1 MANNNHFQLTLD
13 TLAPSGSITRP
24 KEYLNA
30 NAAMTITKDDGATY
44 MKVWFDQTAEGTK
57 ESEGYKNATWE
68 AVAESYTT
76 KFTETK
82 GGLYYHLVLMDDVA
96 NESEVYNTEIM
107 VYDTSAPEVT
117 TFNLFDKDTNDT
129 TLVNETTVSYTWAC
143 AVDPAPAP
151 IVKAY
156 LTGDC
161 ITDTTVDISGGAF
174 TYTGTI
180 SFNAGEVD
188 GTKTISL
195 VVEDAAGNK
204 SVAKEASI
212 VLDTQLDKPV
222 LTLAKDAET
231 PVAVTTWINYHDVVA
246 TLRCNDTNI
255 EAYKIWEG
263 DVEPEEWTSQAPGTL
278 NATLKMTLSD
288 GDGQKTVRAKV
299 RDTAKNTDYAEAVVT
314 NIDTVLPAT
323 SIATDRVLISEVD
336 GFNTAVLTMT
346 ATDDAA
352 GLKSFSLKCGA
363 ETIKATDIAEFGK
376 DGEGAAKEVKFDLTS
391 ANSMVEGANTITFTV
406 EDVAGNVETKT
417 VTVTLDTTAP
427 ANVKIGTLN
436 EWYNADFDIKVA
448 YEDAHIGNGKGEIY
462 AWVSTV
468 EADTQPI
475 SGMASEMATASIQT
489 IAANK
494 ISGTKTQSENN
505 YLHVKVVDEVGNVS
519 YDHAK
524 FGWDNVV
531 PTITEVKF
539 EKAAYNSVNANIAI
553 IAEDATS
560 GIVQM
565 QVTGDITDATAAD
578 AWEEF
583 VTPRSVT
590 LSELDGDKSVYVRV
604 KDKAGNVSVLSA
616 AAVTEL
622 DKTAPGVEVTI
633 YEADGVTAK
642 PAHSP
647 LDTFVLKIAVTD
659 DDTTECKY
667 QIYGNVTKT
676 QGSAQGITESAEAYV
691 AYAPAEGQTYVVI
704 NDLYATSGDGI
715 KEIYVKVIDNAG
727 NVTAAEKISFE
738 LDTAAPIVTVSDVD
752 FNRISKI
759 HVERLGAGAGSF
771 ADEVKFTFT
780 PDSMIQAYKVC
791 AYVDEAAA
799 LAGKAATDAAIGMDN
814 GSVNMSATG
823 LTSNLAVD
831 AMIRGA
837 DFEAA
842 LGGAGHD
849 GLHIVVV
856 YVQDYAGTWS
866 ALAEFKA

>member
-24 KEYLNA
+24 AEYLNA
-30 NAAMTITKDDGATY
+30 NAAMTITKDAGATY
-44 MKVWFDQTAEGTK
+44 MKVWFDQNPASDKTSA
-57 ESEGYKNATWE
+57 GYVDAAWE
-68 AVAESYTT
+68 AVADSYTT
-76 KFTETK
+76 KFIETK

-96 NESEVYNTEIM
+96 NESEVYHTEVM

-151 IVKAY
+151 VVKVY

-161 ITDTTVDISGGAF
+161 IADTVLDVSGGA
-174 TYTGTI
+174 YTGTGTL
-180 SFNAGEVD
+180 SFNAGELD
-188 GTKTISL
+188 GLKTISI

-212 VLDTQLDKPV
+212 VLDTQLDKPI

-231 PVAVTTWINYHDVVA
+231 PIAVTTWINYHEVVA
-246 TLRCNDTNI
+246 TLRCEDDNI

-263 DVEPEEWTSQAPGTL
+263 DSEPEEWTTQTPGKL
-278 NATLKMTLSD
+278 NTTLKMTLSA
-288 GDGQKTVRAKV
+288 GDGQKTVSAKV
-299 RDTAKNTDYAEAVVT
+299 RDTAKNISAAEPVVT
-314 NIDTVLPAT
+314 NIDTVLPTT
-323 SIATDRVLISEVD
+323 SIVTDRALISNVD
-336 GFNTAVLTMT
+336 TFNTAVITMT
-346 ATDDAA
+346 AVDEAA
-352 GLKSFSLKCGA
+352 GLKNFSLKCGE
-363 ETIKATDIAEFGK
+363 ETIKSTDIAEFGK
-376 DGEGAAKEVKFDLTS
+376 DAEGAAKEVKFNLTS
-391 ANSMVEGANTITFTV
+391 ANSMREGANTLTFTV
-406 EDVAGNVETKT
+406 EDVAGNIETKT
-417 VTVTLDTTAP
+417 VVVTLDTTAP
-427 ANVKIGTLN
+427 TNVKIGTLN
-436 EWYNADFDIKVA
+436 EWYNADFDIKVE
-448 YEDAHIGNGKGEIY
+448 YEDDHIGNGKGEIY
-462 AWVSTV
+462 AWVST
-468 EADTQPI
+468 AANDTQPI
-475 SGMASEMATASIQT
+475 QGMASEMTTASVQT

-494 ISGTKTQSENN
+494 ISGIKAQSAEN
-505 YLHVKVVDEVGNVS
+505 YVHVKVIDEVGNVS
-519 YDHAK
+519 YAHAK

-531 PTITEVKF
+531 PETPVVTF
-539 EKAAYNSVNANIAI
+539 EKTAYNTTTATINIVTS
-553 IAEDATS
+553 DATS
-560 GIVQM
+560 HVVQM
-565 QVTGDITDATAAD
+565 QVTGNISNATAAD
-578 AWEEF
+578 TWEEF

-590 LSELDGDKSVYVRV
+590 LMGDDGEKSVYVRV
-604 KDKAGNVSVLSA
+604 RDAAGNVSTISA

-622 DKTAPGVEVTI
+622 DKSAPGVTATL
-633 YEADGVTAK
+633 YEANGTTFK

-659 DDTTECKY
+659 DDTSECKY
-667 QIYGNVTKT
+667 QVYGNITKT
-676 QGSAQGITESAEAYV
+676 QGSAQGITESEDAYV
-691 AYAPAEGQTYVVI
+691 AYTPIEGQNYVLI

-727 NVTAAEKISFE
+727 NVTSAEKLTFE
-738 LDTAAPIVTVSDVD
+738 LDTKAPVVTVSDLD
-752 FNRISKI
+752 FNRISKV

-791 AYVDEAAA
+791 AYADEAAA
-799 LAGKAATDAAIGMDN
+799 LNGDAAKDPAIGTAN

-837 DFEAA
+837 DFETA
-842 LGGAGHD
+842 LGGTGHD

-856 YVQDYAGTWS
+856 YIQDYAGTWS
-866 ALAEFKA
+866 ALAEFQA

>member
-13 TLAPSGSITRP
+13 TLAPSGSVTRP
-24 KEYLNA
+24 SEYLNA
-30 NAAMTITKDDGATY
+30 NAAMAITKDDGATY
-44 MKVWFDQTAEGTK
+44 MKVWFDQIPEGSK
-57 ESEGYKNATWE
+57 ESDGYKNAVWE

-96 NESEVYNTEIM
+96 NESEVYDTDVM

-129 TLVNETTVSYTWAC
+129 TIVNDTTVSYTWAC

-156 LTGDC
+156 LSGTC
-161 ITDTTVDISGGAF
+161 IPDTPVDITAGAY

-188 GTKTISL
+188 GTKTIKL
-195 VVEDAAGNK
+195 IVEDAAGNK
-204 SVAKEASI
+204 SVEKEASI
-212 VLDTQLDKPV
+212 VLDTQLDKPI

-231 PVAVTTWINYHDVVA
+231 PVAVTTWINYHGVVA

-263 DVEPEEWTSQAPGTL
+263 DVEPEEWTTQTPGTL

-288 GDGQKTVRAKV
+288 GDGQKTVHAKV
-299 RDTAKNTDYAEAVVT
+299 RDTAKNINSADPIVT
-314 NIDTVLPAT
+314 NIDTVLPTT
-323 SIATDRVLISEVD
+323 SIATDRVLISEVE
-336 GFNTAVLTMT
+336 GFDTAVLTMT
-346 ATDDAA
+346 ATDDDA

-363 ETIKATDIAEFGK
+363 ETIKSTGIAEFGK
-376 DGEGAAKEVKFDLTS
+376 DGEGAAKEVKFSLTS

-417 VTVTLDTTAP
+417 VTVTLDRTAP

-468 EADTQPI
+468 ETDTQPI
-475 SGMASEMATASIQT
+475 AGMASEMATASIQT

-494 ISGTKTQSENN
+494 ISGMKTQSAKN
-505 YLHVKVVDEVGNVS
+505 YLHVKVIDEVGNVS
-519 YDHAK
+519 YDHAQ

-539 EKAAYNSVNANIAI
+539 EKAAYNSVNANITI
-553 IAEDATS
+553 IAEDTTS

-565 QVTGDITDATAAD
+565 QVTGDIDDATAVD

-590 LSELDGDKSVYVRV
+590 LKGEDGDKNVYVKV
-604 KDKAGNVSVLSA
+604 KDKAGNVSALSA

-622 DKTAPGVEVTI
+622 DKTAPGVNVTI
-633 YEADGVTAK
+633 YEADGVTVK

-659 DDTTECKY
+659 DDTSECKY

-676 QGSAQGITESAEAYV
+676 QGSAQGITESADAYV
-691 AYAPAEGQTYVVI
+691 AYVPASGQNYVVI
-704 NDLYATSGDGI
+704 SDLYATSGDGV

-727 NVTAAEKISFE
+727 NVTAAEKITFE

-780 PDSMIQAYKVC
+780 PDSLIQAYKVC
-791 AYVDEAAA
+791 AYADEAAA
-799 LAGKAATDAAIGMDN
+799 LAGKAATDPAIGMEN

-842 LGGAGHD
+842 LGGTGHD